1 MVLSDDLLLKK
12 SLDDSIFPATWP
24 EIGWFKHVFLPPI
37 RHFPPGVLEA
47 CPASRRESQHQLRL
61 LRALEA
67 GAGAD
72 RSRIFRGG
80 GNDERITITA

>member
-12 SLDDSIFPATWP
+12 SLDASIFPATWP

-47 CPASRRESQHQLRL
+47 CPASRRASQHQLRL

-67 GAGAD
+67 GAGSFEVAETMKG
-72 RSRIFRGG
+72 SRPEIGKR
-80 GNDERITITA
+80 D